1 VETNWYSRPVLFVAD
16 INISVGFYAGKLG
29 FSLSWQHQENGTVLV
44 AQVERDGCELILSSQ
59 WPDKTGSGLIFI
71 SLDVSV
77 LRALRSEL
85 EGKGVDVR
93 DGSWGYPLMI
103 IRDPDGNELFFPYPS
118 AIEPRPDRSFESAPT
133 EAQ

>member
-1 VETNWYSRPVLFVAD
+1 
-16 INISVGFYAGKLG
+16 
-29 FSLSWQHQENGTVLV
+29 
-44 AQVERDGCELILSSQ
+44 
-59 WPDKTGSGLIFI
+59 
-71 SLDVSV
+71 

-118 AIEPRPDRSFESAPT
+118 DRAPARPQLRIGPD
-133 EAQ
+133 